1 MDVITTW
8 LEGHLVLGLL
18 VLSRL
23 TALLLAMSTINVG
36 LPNRLKVLFAVAL
49 TAMILPSVADH
60 HGGIGLPEVNSFM
73 SLIILMV
80 KEAII
85 GLLIGSTVQLI
96 VTGVQLG
103 GEVIANASGMQIGA
117 SAGSSG
123 SESLPYVAQLVGLI
137 VTAVML
143 IVGGHRLLLG
153 LLLDSFTRIP
163 LGDVIFHHS
172 MLDLVVEQ
180 LTAGM
185 TAGIRVAA
193 PIVAVVMLSNLIT
206 GLVSRTLPQINVLAV
221 GLSVNALATFVVL
234 AITIGSAGWLFQ
246 EELNQVALKLN
257 QTW

>member
-1 MDVITTW
+1 
-8 LEGHLVLGLL
+8 
-18 VLSRL
+18 
-23 TALLLAMSTINVG
+23 
-36 LPNRLKVLFAVAL
+36 
-49 TAMILPSVADH
+49 
-60 HGGIGLPEVNSFM
+60 
-73 SLIILMV
+73 
-80 KEAII
+80 
-85 GLLIGSTVQLI
+85 
-96 VTGVQLG
+96 
-103 GEVIANASGMQIGA
+103 
-117 SAGSSG
+117 
-123 SESLPYVAQLVGLI
+123 
-137 VTAVML
+137 
-143 IVGGHRLLLG
+143 
-153 LLLDSFTRIP
+153 
-163 LGDVIFHHS
+163 